1 MWPLFPTL
9 VYSLCFL
16 TSATCAVLLG
26 RTFLRSRARML
37 FWSAAC
43 FTLLAA
49 VNLLVVLD
57 LVIYPTVDYRSPR
70 LWLSLAAVTV
80 LLFGFIWDQD
90 N

>member
-9 VYSLCFL
+9 VYLLCFL
-16 TSATCAVLLG
+16 TSAICSVLLG
-26 RTFLRSRARML
+26 RNYFRSRARML

-57 LVIYPTVDYRSPR
+57 LVIFPTVSFRSPR

-90 N
+90 D

>member
-9 VYSLCFL
+9 VYTLCFL

-49 VNLLVVLD
+49 VNLLVVFD
-57 LVIYPTVDYRSPR
+57 LVIFPTRDFRSAR
-70 LWLSLAAVTV
+70 LWISLAAIAV

-90 N
+90 D

>member
-9 VYSLCFL
+9 VYTLCFL
-16 TSATCAVLLG
+16 TSATCAILLG

-49 VNLLVVLD
+49 VNLFVVLD
-57 LVIYPTVDYRSPR
+57 LVVFPTRDFRSAR
-70 LWLSLAAVTV
+70 LWISLAAIAV

-90 N
+90 D

>member
-9 VYSLCFL
+9 VYTLCFL
-16 TSATCAVLLG
+16 TSATCAILLG

-43 FTLLAA
+43 FSLLAA

-57 LVIYPTVDYRSPR
+57 LVVFPLRDFRSAR
-70 LWLSLAAVTV
+70 LWISLAAIAV
-80 LLFGFIWDQD
+80 LLFGFIWDREE
-90 N
+90 

>member
-90 N
+90 D

>member
-9 VYSLCFL
+9 VYTLCFL

-43 FTLLAA
+43 FSLLAA

-57 LVIYPTVDYRSPR
+57 LVIFPMRDLRSAR
-70 LWLSLAAVTV
+70 LWLSLAAIAV

-90 N
+90 D

>member
-16 TSATCAVLLG
+16 TSAACAALLG

-57 LVIYPTVDYRSPR
+57 LVIYPTVDYRAPR
-70 LWLSLAAVTV
+70 LWLSLAAVAV

-90 N
+90 D

>member
-16 TSATCAVLLG
+16 TSATCAILLG
-26 RTFLRSRARML
+26 RTFLKSRARML

-57 LVIYPTVDYRSPR
+57 LVIYPTVDFRSSR

-90 N
+90 D

>member
-9 VYSLCFL
+9 VYTLCFL

-26 RTFLRSRARML
+26 RTFLRRRARML

-57 LVIYPTVDYRSPR
+57 LVVYPTVDYRSPR
-70 LWLSLAAVTV
+70 LWLSFAAVTV

-90 N
+90 E

>member
-9 VYSLCFL
+9 VYTLCFL
-16 TSATCAVLLG
+16 TSVTCAILLG
-26 RTFLRSRARML
+26 RTFFRSRARML

-49 VNLLVVLD
+49 VNLFVVLD
-57 LVIYPTVDYRSPR
+57 LVVFPTRDFRSAR
-70 LWLSLAAVTV
+70 LWISLAAIAV

-90 N
+90 D

>member
-16 TSATCAVLLG
+16 TSAACAALLG

-57 LVIYPTVDYRSPR
+57 LVIYPTVDYRQPR
-70 LWLSLAAVTV
+70 LWLSLAAVAV

-90 N
+90 D

>member
-57 LVIYPTVDYRSPR
+57 LVIYPTVDFRAPR
-70 LWLSLAAVTV
+70 LWLSLAAVAV

-90 N
+90 D